1 MCGYMTTVQQQIQ
14 GSLDTSVMQAHGTWQ
29 LDHIDSTGYIYD
41 KFLAYGPQIT
51 STHTG
56 PACTTHPGQT
66 DLTCGAVLTDI

>member
-41 KFLAYGPQIT
+41 KFLAYGPQIHL
-51 STHTG
+51 HT
-56 PACTTHPGQT
+56 Q
-66 DLTCGAVLTDI
+66 DLHAPHILGKLISLVEQF